1 MQVSK
6 NINSHSTGILKSN
19 SSYCYFYGGVR
30 TLKQISNLTV

>member
-19 SSYCYFYGGVR
+19 SSSYFYGGVR